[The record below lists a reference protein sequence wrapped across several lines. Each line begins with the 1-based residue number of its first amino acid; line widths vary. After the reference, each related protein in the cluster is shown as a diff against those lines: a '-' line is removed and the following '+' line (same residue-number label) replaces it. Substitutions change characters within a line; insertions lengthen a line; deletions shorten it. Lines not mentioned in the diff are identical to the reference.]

1 MYAGVDLLL
10 AYPSKL
16 YTTPV
21 SVQHCEAFIS
31 KCKARIAAGSKVTDC
46 QEAIWTLLKHMQS
59 PVLPQ
64 ATFSTFALAT
74 EAVIFGLN
82 QETVPPYHALV
93 QLQEHVWQRMHSVLD
108 PKMIKPSVYLPAIS
122 KLDPSEAA
130 QTALLMAQSGM
141 KGLDFA
147 CCEALYL
154 QLLDDEQTCWMKD
167 VFGTDFWGQVEAVA
181 EQGAD
186 SPHAFV
192 AFPDHDLPQLSIF
205 QLGDGA
211 SLYTLG
217 HQTPSWMP
225 PPVAWED
232 PAFVSATSRQTV
244 DIRGSEPAPQKSDA
258 EQLLGQ
264 YGRADHKHRRKGR
277 K

>member
-1 MYAGVDLLL
+1 MDLLL

-21 SVQHCEAFIS
+21 SAQNCEAFIS
-31 KCKARIAAGSKVTDC
+31 QCKARIAAGSKVTDC
-46 QEAIWTLLKHMQS
+46 LEAIWTLLKHMQS
-59 PVLPQ
+59 PALPQ

-74 EAVIFGLN
+74 EAVISGVN

-108 PKMIKPSVYLPAIS
+108 PKMITPSVYLSAIS
-122 KLDPSEAA
+122 KLGPSEAA
-130 QTALLMAQSGM
+130 QTALLMAHSGM
-141 KGLDFA
+141 TGLDFA

-186 SPHAFV
+186 SPHALV
-192 AFPDHDLPQLSIF
+192 AFPNHDLPQLSIF
-205 QLGDGA
+205 QLSDGA
-211 SLYTLG
+211 SLYSLG
-217 HQTPSWMP
+217 HQDPSWMP
-225 PPVAWED
+225 PPIAWED

-244 DIRGSEPAPQKSDA
+244 VVGATQTSAEPAPQNSDA
-258 EQLLGQ
+258 EQLLEQ